1 MNNDV
6 LIYIGSGVVFLWG
19 AAHLFP
25 TRNIVEGFGDISADN
40 RCIITMEWIAEG
52 VALLFAGVLPA
63 VVTMFAGSDDRVS
76 GIVYLLTAGFLVVMA
91 LVAFCAGRKTS
102 IIPIRICPLIL
113 LVSAVLLVLGCCL

>member
-1 MNNDV
+1 MKSDV

-25 TRNIVEGFGDISADN
+25 TRNIVKGFGDISDDN
-40 RCIITMEWIAEG
+40 RRIITMEWIAEG

-63 VVTMFAGSDDRVS
+63 VVTMFASDDRTS
-76 GIVYLLTAGFLVVMA
+76 AIVCFLTAGFLVVMA

-102 IIPIRICPLIL
+102 ILPIRICPLIL
-113 LVSAVLLVLGCCL
+113 LVSAMLLILGGTL